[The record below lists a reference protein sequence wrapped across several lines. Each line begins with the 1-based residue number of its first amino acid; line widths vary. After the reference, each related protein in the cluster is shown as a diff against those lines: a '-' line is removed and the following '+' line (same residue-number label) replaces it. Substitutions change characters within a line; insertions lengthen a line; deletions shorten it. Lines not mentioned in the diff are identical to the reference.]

1 MTDDPQRLIRVKSSL
16 GDNKFYLHEMQLTET
31 VGQPFTI
38 DLTVDSDDFDINF
51 KDILGEH
58 LSLEL
63 DIGQNEYRYFDG
75 MVTTFTYAGLTN
87 NRATYRVVLRPW
99 LWLLSRRAQCKI
111 FQGKTVPDIVKDIF
125 RAAGFDDFED
135 KLQRSDYRTLEY
147 CVQYRETD
155 LAFVSRLMEQEGI
168 YYFFKHTKGV
178 HKLVLCDSATAH
190 GKFADKYGDIKI
202 GRGPDDTDTGAIWEW
217 SLGQELQSGQYTHTD
232 YDLEKPNADLKKSK
246 SIAQGHKED
255 SFEVYDYP
263 GKYTEASDGTTYAN
277 IRMEEHVAQF
287 EHGAG
292 KSQTRWIATGCLVTL
307 TGSQRKGHNR
317 EYLVL
322 ECKTTIQA
330 QASAG
335 SQTSYQTEFVC
346 LATTH
351 TFRSPQ
357 HTLKPFI
364 RGPQTAFVVGKS
376 GEEIWTDKYG
386 RVKVQFHWDRDGQ
399 NDEKS
404 SCWVRCAQSWAGK
417 NWGGIFVPRIGQ
429 EVVVHFLE
437 GDPDQPIITGAVY
450 NASSMPPYSL
460 PDNAT
465 QSTMKSNSSKG
476 GNGSNEIRFEDKAGS
491 EEFFIHAQKDQ
502 NIEVEKGNRS
512 LKVKM
517 GDETHEVSQG
527 KLTTSIMGDTSLT
540 VKTGNYDMKVST
552 GSASITATQAITIE
566 SMMSITL
573 KVANNSIT
581 IDMTGVKINGT
592 MVTVQGIAETSVSG
606 AIVSVEGQAMTT
618 VSGVM
623 TEVTASGML
632 TLAGSIM
639 MFG

>member
-1 MTDDPQRLIRVKSSL
+1 MADPQRLIRVKSSL
-16 GDNKFYLHEMQLTET
+16 GEDKFLLHEMHLTET
-31 VGQPFTI
+31 LGQPFVI
-38 DLTVDSDDFDINF
+38 ELTVDSDDFDINF
-51 KDILGEH
+51 KDILGDH
-58 LSLEL
+58 FSVEL
-63 DIGQNEYRYFDG
+63 DIGQDEHRYFDG
-75 MVTTFTYAGLTN
+75 IVTGFVYAGLTN
-87 NRATYRVVLRPW
+87 YRATYRVTLRPW

-111 FQGKTVPDIVKDIF
+111 FQGKKVPEIIKDIF
-125 RAAGFDDFED
+125 HAAGFDDIED
-135 KLQRSDYRTLEY
+135 KLQRSDYRALDY

-155 LAFVSRLMEQEGI
+155 FSFVSRLMEQEGI
-168 YYFFKHTKGV
+168 YYFFKHEKGV
-178 HKLVLCDSATAH
+178 HKIVLCDSATAH
-190 GKFADKYGDIKI
+190 SKFAGKYGDIKI
-202 GRGPDDTDTGAIWEW
+202 GRGPDDSDTGAIWEW
-217 SLGQELQSGQYTHTD
+217 TLGQELQSGQYTHTD

-246 SIAQGHKED
+246 SIAQGHKDD
-255 SFEVYDYP
+255 SFELYDYP
-263 GKYTEASDGTTYAN
+263 GKYTEARDGATYAN
-277 IRMEEHVAQF
+277 IRMEEHAAQF
-287 EHGAG
+287 EHGSG

-307 TGSQRKGHNR
+307 KDSQRKGHNR

-322 ECKTTIQA
+322 ECKTTVLA
-330 QASAG
+330 DASAAG
-335 SQTSYQTEFVC
+335 PASYQTEFLC
-346 LATTH
+346 LATTRA
-351 TFRSPQ
+351 FRSPQ
-357 HTLKPFI
+357 RTQKPFI

-376 GEEIWTDKYG
+376 GEEIYTDKYG

-417 NWGGIFVPRIGQ
+417 NWGGMFIPRIGQ

-465 QSTMKSNSSKG
+465 QSTIKSNSSKG
-476 GNGSNEIRFEDKAGS
+476 GSGSNEIRLEDKAGS
-491 EEFFIHAQKDQ
+491 EEFYVHAQKDQ

-527 KLTTSIMGDTSLT
+527 KLTTKIMGDTSLT
-540 VKTGNYDMKVST
+540 VQTGNYDVKVNA
-552 GSASITATQAITIE
+552 GSASITAMQAITIE

-581 IDMTGVKINGT
+581 IDMTGITINGT
-592 MVTVQGIAETSVSG
+592 MVTVQGLASTTVTG
-606 AIVSVEGQAMTT
+606 ATVTVDGQALTTINGLMTD
-618 VSGVM
+618 
-623 TEVTASGML
+623 VTASGML
-632 TLAGSIM
+632 TIAGSIM